1 MKKVSLLGLLVA
13 IITGD
18 DATAKSAK
26 IQRKSDSIL
35 TAQVAVKNA
44 TTLELEEAV
53 ETAEENL
60 TKAIVNNGNPIEYKD
75 QYVHNIFEARNALEE
90 ATEAL
95 ENHKKDIEFLKGIQS
110 MWE

>member
-60 TKAIVNNGNPIEYKD
+60 NKAIVNGGSLIEYKD
-75 QYVHNIFEARNALEE
+75 QYIRNIFEARDALEE